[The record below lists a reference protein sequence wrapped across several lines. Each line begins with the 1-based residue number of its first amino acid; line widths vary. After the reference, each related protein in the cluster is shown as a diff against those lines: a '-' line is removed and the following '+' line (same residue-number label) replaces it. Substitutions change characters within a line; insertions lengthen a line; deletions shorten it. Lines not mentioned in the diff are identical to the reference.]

1 MVRYCCT
8 TDEGVADV
16 IARTAP
22 PQGPVGDG
30 LREAWKVA
38 QAGDRTLF
46 AEQVVNFCSPFQ
58 FLRLGDELR
67 RGVLSYL
74 VEVTKD
80 AALRRLEEPRKCM
93 YPGFDDVEHEP
104 RGPPVTLMP
113 GGEKVLRGP
122 LTPSAAASFD
132 VLSYHMTATRAVC
145 TAVRGDIDA
154 VVRRA
159 GSTASGRA
167 WLEHLYCRR
176 DDALSATAVAAD
188 LRVRVKLGR
197 QANTARQLFARA
209 RDFRLPWGIGNT
221 MFQPPSVWDEERRLT
236 GRHFLR
242 ETLTDLNHYP
252 GDSYVQIPEAGPG
265 LAYGRMLTVDEV
277 RGRMPGDM
285 ELMNDMGRMV
295 IRNLLRSL
303 SGLRITLV
311 VIDVSVIYRGLS
323 GTTPPDD
330 TFIALD
336 SALAEFFGD
345 DWNALGRAKA
355 RAENERER
363 NQDFIRRLC
372 GGEPSLE
379 RDEEKNSL
387 RDFFAESLGQWIEF
401 TEHSMGSSINKCDCL
416 VDIDVAH
423 SNDLEQT
430 NFHLAGDI
438 QRGYEF
444 ELRVAAKCPT
454 GDRRY
459 QDVTYKVDTS
469 NIYDTYKFSKGT
481 LLIPLVPDVFAAKLE
496 CLIPG
501 MN

>member
-8 TDEGVADV
+8 TNEGVADV

-58 FLRLGDELR
+58 YLRLGDELR

-80 AALRRLEEPRKCM
+80 AALRRLEEPKKCT

-132 VLSYHMTATRAVC
+132 VLSYHMTSTRAVC

-188 LRVRVKLGR
+188 LRVRAKLGR

-209 RDFRLPWGIGNT
+209 RDFRLPWEIGNT
-221 MFQPPSVWDEERRLT
+221 MFQPPSVWDEERRRFGQVL
-236 GRHFLR
+236 LQ
-242 ETLTDLNHYP
+242 ETLTDVNHYP
-252 GDSYVQIPEAGPG
+252 GESRSSVNMPEAGPA

-285 ELMNDMGRMV
+285 ELMNDMGETVFRGIV
-295 IRNLLRSL
+295 RSL

-311 VIDVSVIYRGLS
+311 VIDVSVMYRGAS

-330 TFIALD
+330 AFIALD
-336 SALAEFFGD
+336 SALAKFFGD

-355 RAENERER
+355 HSEMEFERK
-363 NQDFIRRLC
+363 QDFIRRLC
-372 GGEPSLE
+372 GGEPPLE
-379 RDEEKNSL
+379 RDPEKNSL
-387 RDFFAESLGQWIEF
+387 RDFFAPTRAESSTSTRL
-401 TEHSMGSSINKCDCL
+401 
-416 VDIDVAH
+416 
-423 SNDLEQT
+423 
-430 NFHLAGDI
+430 
-438 QRGYEF
+438 QR
-444 ELRVAAKCPT
+444 
-454 GDRRY
+454 
-459 QDVTYKVDTS
+459 
-469 NIYDTYKFSKGT
+469 
-481 LLIPLVPDVFAAKLE
+481 
-496 CLIPG
+496 
-501 MN
+501 